1 MNFQEKNE
9 KLKMIIKQMSSEME
23 ELKEIKKQVV

>member
-23 ELKEIKKQVV
+23 ELKEMKKQVV